1 MIKYACYIRVS
12 TDKEEQ
18 ASSLINQKML
28 FDNYIDKNNGELYKV
43 YQDIESGTSSNRIG
57 LNQLIKDAKDKKFS
71 IILVKE
77 WSRLS
82 RNASDSFIFK
92 NLFEELSIKVITV
105 NTGNNALEE
114 DTLLFAIQ
122 SALAQKESEKI
133 SERTKQAF
141 LAKSYRGE
149 FKGSRPPYGYD
160 KVDTTLV
167 VRNDNTPDTVRLIF
181 KMYLDGFGSD
191 RIAKHLNKN
200 KIPTPSEIIS
210 YKKSS
215 NLWHGSTIDK
225 ILRNRVYIG
234 DLVQHKTTTLSV
246 ISNKRISLSPDDYI
260 VKEGIYEGI
269 VSKELFFKVQ
279 EMIKV
284 RHKERRKSQIHL
296 FSNLLYC
303 PDCGRRLHFKANR
316 NGYVCA
322 GYNRHGKDVC
332 SSHFIK
338 EYILEKIILDDFKII
353 FKKINNNKII
363 NKLKKHI
370 SLNSNNLE
378 TDIKKLDQ
386 KLQSLSKEKR
396 NAQRNLVKEILNDED
411 YREVCDEINNEIK
424 EIENK
429 KNNLLKSS
437 SNNFMNDVM
446 YELDRLSKDI
456 SEIVT
461 LNYKVLSQLIDRI
474 EINEHGEPR
483 IFYKFSAQINLID
496 KLLLLN

>member
-1 MIKYACYIRVS
+1 
-12 TDKEEQ
+12 
-18 ASSLINQKML
+18 ML
-28 FDNYIDKNNGELYKV
+28 FENYINKNSGELYRV
-43 YQDIESGTSSNRIG
+43 YQDIESGTNSNRSG
-57 LNQLIKDAKDKKFS
+57 LNQLINDAKEKKFNV
-71 IILVKE
+71 ILIKE

-82 RNASDSFIFK
+82 RNTSDSFLLK
-92 NLFEELSIKVITV
+92 NLFEELNIKVISITK
-105 NTGNNALEE
+105 GNNELEE

-149 FKGSRPPYGYD
+149 FKGSRPPYGYY
-160 KVDTTLV
+160 KVNTTLV
-167 VRNDNTPDTVRLIF
+167 VRKDNTPDIVRLIF

-200 KIPTPSEIIS
+200 KIPTPTEIMS
-210 YKKSS
+210 YKKSANS
-215 NLWHGSTIDK
+215 WYGSTIDK

-234 DLVQHKTTTLSV
+234 DLVQHKTTTVSV
-246 ISNKRISLSPDDYI
+246 ISNKRNSLSPDEYI
-260 VKEGIYEGI
+260 VKEGIYDAI
-269 VSKELFFKVQ
+269 VSKELFFRVQ
-279 EMIKV
+279 EMIKI
-284 RHKERRKSQIHL
+284 RHKERRKAQVHL

-332 SSHFIK
+332 SSHFIR
-338 EYILEKIILDDFKII
+338 EDTLEKIILDDFKII
-353 FKKINNNKII
+353 FKKINNTKII
-363 NKLKKHI
+363 NKLKKQI
-370 SLNSNNLE
+370 SLNFNTLE

-396 NAQRNLVKEILNDED
+396 NAQRNLVKENLNDED
-411 YREVCDEINNEIK
+411 YKEICNEINNEIK

-429 KNNLLKSS
+429 KSNLLKSS
-437 SNNFMNDVM
+437 SNDFMNDVI

-474 EINEHGEPR
+474 EINQHGEPR
-483 IFYKFSAQINLID
+483 IFYKFSAQIDLFD